1 MAGLIV
7 AADLEVASILTKAH
21 REHSL
26 FNYTLLFHHVVDGL
40 ESIDVRAR
48 SLRTQTHDA
57 ICILRVKVLSLS
69 LHAAECV
76 LEHINARARIFSKV
90 ERVFGEEAFV
100 AATFSVTLIK
110 SASVLHCARAVNV

>member
-26 FNYTLLFHHVVDGL
+26 INYTLLFHHVVDGL

-57 ICILRVKVLSLS
+57 ICILSVKVLCLS
-69 LHAAECV
+69 LHAAECIF
-76 LEHINARARIFSKV
+76 EHINAGTRALSEV
-90 ERVFGEEAFV
+90 ERVFG
-100 AATFSVTLIK
+100 
-110 SASVLHCARAVNV
+110 